1 MNSLNHD
8 FAILSN
14 WFYKDFMV
22 LILEKCSLSYF
33 VLKMNL
39 KQISYLTASLLE
51 IGKKKKYFSTRLT
64 SITKKGEHEPQCPHQ
79 STKARERDPLNFM
92 FYKVSFNY
100 CCLIWMFGSEDA
112 LHRLNNIHEKSLRLD
127 HVSNFI
133 TLFVNANQKS
143 IHKKFLKILMI
154 KRNRYLNDLSPQI
167 MNEAQ
172 KKPLGSKK

>member
-1 MNSLNHD
+1 
-8 FAILSN
+8 
-14 WFYKDFMV
+14 MV
-22 LILEKCSLSYF
+22 LILEKCSLSCF
-33 VLKMNL
+33 ALKMNL
-39 KQISYLTASLLE
+39 KQISYLTASQLE
-51 IGKKKKYFSTRLT
+51 IGKKKKYFST

-79 STKARERDPLNFM
+79 STKARERELLNIM

-154 KRNRYLNDLSPQI
+154 KGNRYLNDLSPQI
-167 MNEAQ
+167 MNEA
-172 KKPLGSKK
+172 

>member
-8 FAILSN
+8 FAILWN

-22 LILEKCSLSYF
+22 LILEKCSLSCF
-33 VLKMNL
+33 ALKMNL
-39 KQISYLTASLLE
+39 KQISYLTASQLE
-51 IGKKKKYFSTRLT
+51 IGKKKKYFST

-100 CCLIWMFGSEDA
+100 CSLIWMFGSEDA

-143 IHKKFLKILMI
+143 IHKNFLKILMI

-167 MNEAQ
+167 MNEA
-172 KKPLGSKK
+172 

>member
-1 MNSLNHD
+1 
-8 FAILSN
+8 
-14 WFYKDFMV
+14 MV

-33 VLKMNL
+33 VLKMNF

-51 IGKKKKYFSTRLT
+51 IGKKKKYFST

-100 CCLIWMFGSEDA
+100 CSLIWMFGSEDA

-167 MNEAQ
+167 MNEA
-172 KKPLGSKK
+172 

>member
-1 MNSLNHD
+1 
-8 FAILSN
+8 
-14 WFYKDFMV
+14 MV
-22 LILEKCSLSYF
+22 LILEKCSLSCF
-33 VLKMNL
+33 ALKMNL
-39 KQISYLTASLLE
+39 KQISYLTASQLE
-51 IGKKKKYFSTRLT
+51 IGKKKKYFST

-79 STKARERDPLNFM
+79 STKARERDLLNIM

-100 CCLIWMFGSEDA
+100 CCLIWMFSSEDA

-154 KRNRYLNDLSPQI
+154 KGNRYLNDLSPQI
-167 MNEAQ
+167 MNEA
-172 KKPLGSKK
+172 

>member
-1 MNSLNHD
+1 
-8 FAILSN
+8 
-14 WFYKDFMV
+14 MV
-22 LILEKCSLSYF
+22 LILEKCSLSCF
-33 VLKMNL
+33 ALKMNL
-39 KQISYLTASLLE
+39 KQISYLTASQLE
-51 IGKKKKYFSTRLT
+51 IGKKKKYFST
-64 SITKKGEHEPQCPHQ
+64 SITKKGEHEPKCPHQ
-79 STKARERDPLNFM
+79 STKARERDLLNIM

-154 KRNRYLNDLSPQI
+154 KGNRYLNDLSPQI
-167 MNEAQ
+167 MNEA
-172 KKPLGSKK
+172 

>member
-1 MNSLNHD
+1 
-8 FAILSN
+8 
-14 WFYKDFMV
+14 MV
-22 LILEKCSLSYF
+22 LILEKCSLSRF
-33 VLKMNL
+33 ALKMNL
-39 KQISYLTASLLE
+39 KQISYLTASQLE
-51 IGKKKKYFSTRLT
+51 IGKKKKYFST
-64 SITKKGEHEPQCPHQ
+64 SITKKGEHEPKCPHQ
-79 STKARERDPLNFM
+79 STKARERDLLNIM

-154 KRNRYLNDLSPQI
+154 KGNRYLNDLSPQI
-167 MNEAQ
+167 MNEA
-172 KKPLGSKK
+172 

>member
-1 MNSLNHD
+1 
-8 FAILSN
+8 
-14 WFYKDFMV
+14 MV

-33 VLKMNL
+33 VLKMNF

-51 IGKKKKYFSTRLT
+51 IGKKKKYFST

-100 CCLIWMFGSEDA
+100 CSLIWMFGSEDA

-143 IHKKFLKILMI
+143 IHKNFLKILMI

-167 MNEAQ
+167 MNEA
-172 KKPLGSKK
+172 

>member
-1 MNSLNHD
+1 
-8 FAILSN
+8 
-14 WFYKDFMV
+14 MV
-22 LILEKCSLSYF
+22 LILEKCSLSCF
-33 VLKMNL
+33 ALKMNL
-39 KQISYLTASLLE
+39 KQISYLTASQLE
-51 IGKKKKYFSTRLT
+51 IGKKKKYFST

-79 STKARERDPLNFM
+79 STKARERDLLNIM

-112 LHRLNNIHEKSLRLD
+112 LHRLNNIYEKSLRLD

-154 KRNRYLNDLSPQI
+154 KGNRYLNDLSPQI
-167 MNEAQ
+167 MNEA
-172 KKPLGSKK
+172 

>member
-1 MNSLNHD
+1 MLLI
-8 FAILSN
+8 ILCV
-14 WFYKDFMV
+14 KDE
-22 LILEKCSLSYF
+22 LQ
-33 VLKMNL
+33 
-39 KQISYLTASLLE
+39 QISYLTASLLE
-51 IGKKKKYFSTRLT
+51 IGKKKKYFST

-79 STKARERDPLNFM
+79 STKARERDLLNIM

-100 CCLIWMFGSEDA
+100 CCLIWMFSSEDA

-143 IHKKFLKILMI
+143 IHKNFLKILMI

-167 MNEAQ
+167 MNEA
-172 KKPLGSKK
+172 

>member
-1 MNSLNHD
+1 
-8 FAILSN
+8 
-14 WFYKDFMV
+14 MV

-100 CCLIWMFGSEDA
+100 CSLIWMFGSEDA

-167 MNEAQ
+167 MNEA
-172 KKPLGSKK
+172 

>member
-8 FAILSN
+8 FAILWN

-22 LILEKCSLSYF
+22 LILEKCSLSCF
-33 VLKMNL
+33 ALKMNL
-39 KQISYLTASLLE
+39 KQISYLTASQLE
-51 IGKKKKYFSTRLT
+51 IGKKKKYFST

-79 STKARERDPLNFM
+79 STKARERDLLNIM

-154 KRNRYLNDLSPQI
+154 KGNRHLNDLSPQI
-167 MNEAQ
+167 MNEA
-172 KKPLGSKK
+172 

>member
-100 CCLIWMFGSEDA
+100 CSLIWMFGSEDA

-143 IHKKFLKILMI
+143 IHKKFLKIPMI

-167 MNEAQ
+167 MNEA
-172 KKPLGSKK
+172 

>member
-1 MNSLNHD
+1 
-8 FAILSN
+8 
-14 WFYKDFMV
+14 MV
-22 LILEKCSLSYF
+22 LILEKCSLSCF
-33 VLKMNL
+33 ALKMNL
-39 KQISYLTASLLE
+39 KQISYLTASQLE
-51 IGKKKKYFSTRLT
+51 IGKKKKYFST

-79 STKARERDPLNFM
+79 STKARERDLLNIM

-154 KRNRYLNDLSPQI
+154 KGNRYLIDLSPQI
-167 MNEAQ
+167 MNEA
-172 KKPLGSKK
+172 

>member
-1 MNSLNHD
+1 
-8 FAILSN
+8 
-14 WFYKDFMV
+14 MV

-33 VLKMNL
+33 VLKMNF

-51 IGKKKKYFSTRLT
+51 IGKKKKYFST

-100 CCLIWMFGSEDA
+100 CSLIWMFGSEDA

-154 KRNRYLNDLSPQI
+154 KGNRYLNDLSPQI
-167 MNEAQ
+167 MNEA
-172 KKPLGSKK
+172 

>member
-100 CCLIWMFGSEDA
+100 CSLIWMFGSEDA

-143 IHKKFLKILMI
+143 IHKNFLKILMI

-167 MNEAQ
+167 MNEA
-172 KKPLGSKK
+172 